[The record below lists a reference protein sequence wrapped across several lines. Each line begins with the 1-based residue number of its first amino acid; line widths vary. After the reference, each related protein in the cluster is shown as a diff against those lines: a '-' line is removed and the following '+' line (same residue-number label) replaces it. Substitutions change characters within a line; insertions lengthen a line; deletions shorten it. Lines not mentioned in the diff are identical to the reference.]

1 MNKQSLLALLSLLL
15 LVGCSKEQ
23 ALSDKD
29 RAYYHDAL
37 SAGLRPTVVLV
48 TENDVAESF
57 FGSTQ
62 ASEPMLKRI
71 QTAYASSIHASAN
84 QIGSLDASG
93 VNPEIV
99 AMAGDMKIARLKQLE
114 VIPNIREPDMGGAA
128 TEFLAKLIFNQLSA
142 RDSQDSDARM
152 RTLLESSLQ
161 GAGQFV
167 ANYTQSV
174 EANGRLEQAIFQRP
188 TACMEKLGGKNSANL
203 PTQSKIFGEILKEQ
217 EERCTRV
224 RKSLDAQALY
234 RSLIDQSPSAVYTFE
249 AGEMVS
255 LKVHSQETK
264 GHCFISDI
272 EIDLVGARSKRPYHF
287 RIKTAHSVKID
298 GSFELIFIK

>member
-1 MNKQSLLALLSLLL
+1 MNKQGLLVILSLLL
-15 LVGCSKEQ
+15 LAGCSKDQ
-23 ALSDKD
+23 GLSDKD

-37 SAGLRPTVVLV
+37 SAGLRPTVVIM
-48 TENDVAESF
+48 TENVVAEQL
-57 FGSTQ
+57 FGSAQ
-62 ASEPMLKRI
+62 ANAAMVGRI
-71 QTAYASSIHASAN
+71 QTAYAANIHASAN

-114 VIPNIREPDMGGAA
+114 IIPNIREPDMGGAA

-152 RTLLESSLQ
+152 RSLLESSLQ
-161 GAGQFV
+161 GAGQYV

-188 TACMEKLGGKNSANL
+188 TACMEKIGGKNSAEL
-203 PTQSKIFGEILKEQ
+203 PTQSKIFLAILQEQ
-217 EERCTRV
+217 EARCTRI
-224 RKSLDAQALY
+224 RKSLDSEALY
-234 RSLIDQSPSAVYTFE
+234 RSLIGQSPNSGYTFE

-255 LKVHSQETK
+255 LKVHAQETK

-272 EIDLVGARSKRPYHF
+272 EIDLVGARSKKPYRF

-298 GSFELIFIK
+298 GSYDLIFIK

>member
-1 MNKQSLLALLSLLL
+1 MSKHGLLAIMSLVL

-23 ALSDKD
+23 GLSDKD
-29 RAYYHDAL
+29 RAYFHDAL
-37 SAGLRPTVVLV
+37 AAGLRPMVTLM
-48 TENDVAESF
+48 TENAAAEQLFGPAQANVAMV
-57 FGSTQ
+57 GRLQ
-62 ASEPMLKRI
+62 AGYAANI
-71 QTAYASSIHASAN
+71 QASAN
-84 QIGSLDASG
+84 QLASLDASG

-142 RDSQDSDARM
+142 RDRQDSDARM
-152 RTLLESSLQ
+152 RALFESSLQ
-161 GAGQFV
+161 GAGQYV

-188 TACMEKLGGKNSANL
+188 TACMEKLGGRNSADL
-203 PTQSKIFGEILKEQ
+203 PTQSKIFGEILQEQ
-217 EERCTRV
+217 EARCTQV
-224 RKSLDAQALY
+224 RKSHDAQALY
-234 RSLIDQSPSAVYTFE
+234 RSLIGQSPGPGYTFE
-249 AGEMVS
+249 AGEMVA
-255 LKVHSQETK
+255 LKVHSQETT

-287 RIKTAHSVKID
+287 RIKTVHSVSID
-298 GSFELIFIK
+298 GSYQLIFIK

>member
-84 QIGSLDASG
+84 QIGSLDATG

-234 RSLIDQSPSAVYTFE
+234 RSLIGQSPSAGYTFE
-249 AGEMVS
+249 AGELVS

-287 RIKTAHSVKID
+287 RIKAAHSVKID

>member
-1 MNKQSLLALLSLLL
+1 MNKQGLLAIFSLLL
-15 LVGCSKEQ
+15 LAGCSKEQ

-114 VIPNIREPDMGGAA
+114 LIPNIREPDMGRAA
-128 TEFLAKLIFNQLSA
+128 TEFLAKFIFNQLSA

-188 TACMEKLGGKNSANL
+188 TACMEKLGGMNSADL

-234 RSLIDQSPSAVYTFE
+234 RSLIGQSPSAGYTFE
-249 AGEMVS
+249 AGELVS
-255 LKVHSQETK
+255 LQVHSQETK

-287 RIKTAHSVKID
+287 RIKAAHSVKID

>member
-1 MNKQSLLALLSLLL
+1 MNKRGLLAVFSLLL
-15 LVGCSKEQ
+15 LAGCSKEQ
-23 ALSDKD
+23 GLSEKD
-29 RAYYHDAL
+29 RSYYHGAL
-37 SAGLRPTVVLV
+37 SASLRPTVVIM
-48 TENDVAESF
+48 TENAVAEQL
-57 FGSTQ
+57 FGSAQ
-62 ASEPMLKRI
+62 ANAAMVGRI
-71 QTAYASSIHASAN
+71 QTAYAASIHASAN
-84 QIGSLDASG
+84 QLASLDASG

-99 AMAGDMKIARLKQLE
+99 SMAGDMKIARLKQLE

-152 RTLLESSLQ
+152 MTLLESSLQ
-161 GAGQFV
+161 GVGQFA

-174 EANGRLEQAIFQRP
+174 EANGRLELAIFQRP
-188 TACMEKLGGKNSANL
+188 TACMEKLGGKNSADL

-234 RSLIDQSPSAVYTFE
+234 RTLISQSPSADYTFE

-272 EIDLVGARSKRPYHF
+272 EIDLVGVRSKKPYHF
-287 RIKTAHSVKID
+287 RIKTAHSVSID

>member
-1 MNKQSLLALLSLLL
+1 MNKQGLLAILSLLL
-15 LVGCSKEQ
+15 LAGCSKEQ
-23 ALSDKD
+23 GLSDKD

-37 SAGLRPTVVLV
+37 AAGLRPMVTLM
-48 TENDVAESF
+48 TENAAAEQL
-57 FGSTQ
+57 FGPVQ
-62 ASEPMLKRI
+62 ANAAMVGRL
-71 QTAYASSIHASAN
+71 QAGYAANIHASAN
-84 QIGSLDASG
+84 QLASLDASG

-142 RDSQDSDARM
+142 RDRQDSDARM
-152 RTLLESSLQ
+152 RNLFESSLQ
-161 GAGQFV
+161 GAGQYV
-167 ANYTQSV
+167 ATYTQSV

-188 TACMEKLGGKNSANL
+188 TACMEKLGGRNSADL
-203 PTQSKIFGEILKEQ
+203 PTQSKIFGEILQEQ
-217 EERCTRV
+217 EARCTRV

-234 RSLIDQSPSAVYTFE
+234 RSLIGQSPGPEYTFE
-249 AGEMVS
+249 AGEMVA

-287 RIKTAHSVKID
+287 RIKTVHSVSID
-298 GSFELIFIK
+298 GSYQLIFIK

>member
-1 MNKQSLLALLSLLL
+1 MNKQGLLALLSLLL
-15 LVGCSKEQ
+15 LAGCSKEQ
-23 ALSDKD
+23 SLSDKD

-114 VIPNIREPDMGGAA
+114 VIPNIREP
-128 TEFLAKLIFNQLSA
+128 ERQ
-142 RDSQDSDARM
+142 R
-152 RTLLESSLQ
+152 SSW
-161 GAGQFV
+161 
-167 ANYTQSV
+167 
-174 EANGRLEQAIFQRP
+174 
-188 TACMEKLGGKNSANL
+188 
-203 PTQSKIFGEILKEQ
+203 
-217 EERCTRV
+217 
-224 RKSLDAQALY
+224 
-234 RSLIDQSPSAVYTFE
+234 PSSSSTN
-249 AGEMVS
+249 
-255 LKVHSQETK
+255 
-264 GHCFISDI
+264 
-272 EIDLVGARSKRPYHF
+272 
-287 RIKTAHSVKID
+287 
-298 GSFELIFIK
+298 

>member
-1 MNKQSLLALLSLLL
+1 MAILSLLL
-15 LVGCSKEQ
+15 LAGCSKEQ
-23 ALSDKD
+23 GLSDKD
-29 RAYYHDAL
+29 RAYFHDAL
-37 SAGLRPTVVLV
+37 AAGLRPMVTLM
-48 TENDVAESF
+48 TENAAAEQLFGPAQANVAMV
-57 FGSTQ
+57 GRLQ
-62 ASEPMLKRI
+62 AGYAANI
-71 QTAYASSIHASAN
+71 QASAN
-84 QIGSLDASG
+84 QLASLDASG

-142 RDSQDSDARM
+142 RDRQDSDARM
-152 RTLLESSLQ
+152 RALFESSLQ
-161 GAGQFV
+161 GAGQYV

-188 TACMEKLGGKNSANL
+188 TACMEKLGGRNSADL
-203 PTQSKIFGEILKEQ
+203 PTQSKICGEILQEQ
-217 EERCTRV
+217 EARCTRV
-224 RKSLDAQALY
+224 RQSLDAQALY
-234 RSLIDQSPSAVYTFE
+234 RSLIGQSPGPGYTFE
-249 AGEMVS
+249 AGEMVA

-287 RIKTAHSVKID
+287 RIKTVHSVSID
-298 GSFELIFIK
+298 GSYQLIFIK

>member
-1 MNKQSLLALLSLLL
+1 MNKQGLLALLSLLL
-15 LVGCSKEQ
+15 LAGCSKEQ
-23 ALSDKD
+23 SLSDKD

-128 TEFLAKLIFNQLSA
+128 TEFLAKLIFNQLIA
-142 RDSQDSDARM
+142 RDSQDSGARM
-152 RTLLESSLQ
+152 RALFESSLQ
-161 GAGQFV
+161 GAGQYV

-188 TACMEKLGGKNSANL
+188 TTCMEKLGGKNSADL
-203 PTQSKIFGEILKEQ
+203 PTQSKIFGEILQEQ
-217 EERCTRV
+217 EARCTRV
-224 RKSLDAQALY
+224 RKSLDVQALY
-234 RSLIDQSPSAVYTFE
+234 RSLIGQSPSAGYTFE
-249 AGEMVS
+249 AGEMTS

-287 RIKTAHSVKID
+287 RIKTAHSVSID